1 MEMFLPAVILWEVL
15 TCELEGRGGEHLMQN
30 SFSVAAT
37 NILCE
42 SYFLYYSYLGTWT
55 LEDKQR
61 SVLLCAR

>member
-1 MEMFLPAVILWEVL
+1 MEMFVPAVILWEVL
-15 TCELEGRGGEHLMQN
+15 TCELEGRGREHVMQN